1 MTGKRVKRCK
11 PKKRDI
17 LIKQIYRSKREI
29 STEKI
34 KEIAEKNYSE
44 NKTNFNESLKGKKND
59 KVNKK
64 KEQLISEAR
73 MTYHSFHSSS
83 SRFTFDS

>member
-34 KEIAEKNYSE
+34 EEIAEKNYSE
-44 NKTNFNESLKGKKND
+44 NKTNFNESLKGKK
-59 KVNKK
+59 K
-64 KEQLISEAR
+64 
-73 MTYHSFHSSS
+73 
-83 SRFTFDS
+83 